1 MSAWWSAAGQRR
13 AGSAQSRGLRQ
24 CREPGDEAAPYYT
37 MQVGALKRHRSA
49 GEHRV
54 VVQQVNVSAD
64 QATVQVNAA
73 APRGRGLVRNWR
85 NEAMESN
92 LSMHQSPRCG
102 AGNRQGMPCQSLA
115 VKGWA
120 CCRSHGGAE
129 GSGAQL
135 GNQNALK
142 HGRYTAE
149 AIARRR
155 EVAALLRTCREQLD
169 SISTQPRSTS

>member
-1 MSAWWSAAGQRR
+1 
-13 AGSAQSRGLRQ
+13 
-24 CREPGDEAAPYYT
+24 
-37 MQVGALKRHRSA
+37 MQIGALKRHRSA

-54 VVQQVNVSAD
+54 VVQHVNVSAD

-73 APRGRGLVRNWR
+73 APRGRGLLRNWR

-102 AGNRQGMPCQSLA
+102 AGNRRGTPSQSLA

-120 CCRSHGGAE
+120 CCRFHGGAE

-135 GNQNALK
+135 SNQNALK

-149 AIARRR
+149 TIARRR
-155 EVAALLRTCREQLD
+155 EVAVLLRAFRNYLG
-169 SISTQPRSTS
+169 SMSTQLRSTS